1 MKEIRQKAIECAK
14 AFRAI
19 CKCKEYD
26 IDEGYNITCYCEYNE
41 VADIDCGAV
50 YGYEHG
56 VEEGKQKAL
65 AEIAKNLEQEIA
77 NLNRAEL
84 TEQNLACFVFRIK
97 EIIGLMKGEQA

>member
-19 CKCKEYD
+19 CKCKEYE
-26 IDEGYNITCYCEYNE
+26 IDEGYNITCHCEYNN

-56 VEEGKQKAL
+56 FTDGVEEGRNEVITKL
-65 AEIAKNLEQEIA
+65 LEIAEQ
-77 NLNRAEL
+77 
-84 TEQNLACFVFRIK
+84 
-97 EIIGLMKGEQA
+97 MKGEQA